1 MSNRR
6 NQLRRT
12 HVKALEAKPRGA
24 DRIARALS
32 PVGYRTN
39 SFQRFL
45 TWTNQKERTGE
56 KLQQLIP
63 PTTERLLDIGAGNGA
78 LTQCFEAPFRE
89 AVLLEPEA
97 GLRHELRLRFP
108 AREIAGE
115 TIEVHLRTEE
125 RRFDFIVASHV
136 LQHVEAP
143 LETVC
148 RLIGHLTPG
157 GRLAIVMLDPMS
169 DWYRY
174 TARFTQRASGER
186 TQGIRWTAVAEEL
199 LKQGVPFEI
208 ERITAT
214 LHPPSVDALLSISDF
229 AFATHR
235 PLSREL
241 EGEIRAYLARYLHG
255 DELLLSQDN
264 KVLVISAK
272 RSARRPR
279 ASTSTLT
286 STPGR

>member
-1 MSNRR
+1 MR
-6 NQLRRT
+6 
-12 HVKALEAKPRGA
+12 ALEAATRGVDRGA
-24 DRIARALS
+24 DRLARALS

-45 TWTNQKERTGE
+45 TWTDQKERTGE
-56 KLQQLIP
+56 KLEQLIP
-63 PTTERLLDIGAGNGA
+63 TTGRLLDVGAGNGA

-97 GLRHELRLRFP
+97 GLRNELRLRFP

-143 LETVC
+143 LEIVC
-148 RLIGHLTPG
+148 RLIGHLTPT

-174 TARFTQRASGER
+174 TARFTERASGER
-186 TQGIRWTAVAEEL
+186 TGGIRWTAVAEEL
-199 LKQGVPFEI
+199 LKRGVPFEI

-229 AFATHR
+229 AFASRR
-235 PLSREL
+235 PLSSEL
-241 EGEIRAYLARYLHG
+241 EGEIRAYLARYVHG
-255 DELLLSQDN
+255 GELLLSQDN

-272 RSARRPR
+272 RSASRPR
-279 ASTSTLT
+279 AG
-286 STPGR
+286 PGAGPGGEESL